1 MNPKI
6 SVVVPVYNVERYLEY
21 ALNSLVQQTFIDD
34 IEVLMIDDG
43 STDNSRYIMEKYA
56 LDYENFHA
64 YHKEN
69 EGLSITRN
77 YGLKLA
83 KGEYVH
89 FMDSDDLMITDAYEK
104 LYNLASKNDSEVVTA
119 DFLRFNEN
127 NAWIQPISD
136 YIFSELESNI
146 DETNAYKYHKLL
158 WDTPAWNK
166 IFKREFLLENNLEFP
181 NQNIIFEDKEML
193 NIKYKKFLLLDVPFY
208 MESIKNYSEEN
219 YKYVLEGAYNLVN
232 LVPDEYFEDLNSY
245 YKVVYE
251 MLKNKDWEDLL
262 TVLFADL
269 NKNPEIPENIDKKYQ
284 TKFNFE
290 EDAQSENL
298 NIYTKKIYSE
308 NGKIVIEF
316 ADEISFNPKN
326 EEYEFNIILKNK
338 DFDDVVFDSSYIK
351 DNTAYIPADSIN
363 FGDNILCAQ
372 YISKKLNKKYL
383 MKSVHHKTFNFDD
396 FDIDTARTKT
406 GFLRITKR
414 NKGYIEFEVEDIK
427 LEEDKFILKGKS
439 NKKVEKLILNDTPK
453 FYSNEYPINYTS
465 DDLSFSVE
473 IDYNDFLKFP
483 IKKFEL
489 GLNEDFNK
497 INSTKEYEFF
507 KQNFII
513 STKNYGNKIKI
524 EFNKYNI
531 INKINKL
538 ENNISKL
545 EKSNKKIMSE
555 NKKLERT
562 LKNYKSRKI
571 VRIADKLQTIIKI

>member
-1 MNPKI
+1 MAEIVNNI
-6 SVVVPVYNVERYLEY
+6 L
-21 ALNSLVQQTFIDD
+21 
-34 IEVLMIDDG
+34 
-43 STDNSRYIMEKYA
+43 
-56 LDYENFHA
+56 
-64 YHKEN
+64 KET
-69 EGLSITRN
+69 I
-77 YGLKLA
+77 
-83 KGEYVH
+83 
-89 FMDSDDLMITDAYEK
+89 
-104 LYNLASKNDSEVVTA
+104 
-119 DFLRFNEN
+119 
-127 NAWIQPISD
+127 
-136 YIFSELESNI
+136 
-146 DETNAYKYHKLL
+146 
-158 WDTPAWNK
+158 
-166 IFKREFLLENNLEFP
+166 
-181 NQNIIFEDKEML
+181 EDKEML